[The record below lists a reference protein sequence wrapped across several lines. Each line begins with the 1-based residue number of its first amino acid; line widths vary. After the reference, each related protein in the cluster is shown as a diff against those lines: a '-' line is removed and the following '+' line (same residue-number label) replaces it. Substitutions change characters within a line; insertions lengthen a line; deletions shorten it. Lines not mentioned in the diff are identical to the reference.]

1 MEEQVRAAGSGT
13 PRLWIARIAAVVF
26 VIVVIGIAFVLGRL
40 GRNDAQRRAA
50 ELEREVQLLH
60 VHRVLGVA
68 AYEASRANFANAST
82 GTTRFYLELDALRQN
97 ATELSPASE
106 AIFDRIRGQRDS
118 ITTQLARTDPAAA
131 RALADAYIALNAVIQ
146 EQQQTRLRRAAPR
159 PSR

>member
-1 MEEQVRAAGSGT
+1 M
-13 PRLWIARIAAVVF
+13 F

-60 VHRVLGVA
+60 VHRVLGVT

-82 GTTRFYLELDALRQN
+82 GTTRFYRELDALRESQ
-97 ATELSPASE
+97 AGISPASATIPE
-106 AIFDRIRGQRDS
+106 RIRSQRDS
-118 ITTQLARTDPAAA
+118 ITAQLARTDPAAA

-159 PSR
+159 PSP